1 MEEDKSILN
10 EAQGKCNPEVGGT
23 KVKTPAE
30 MLAGRIKSPHSD
42 QPHVSSCGLSGRSSY
57 SLPAA
62 RGLSFCS

>member
-1 MEEDKSILN
+1 MTSEKRTVWLTEEDKSILN

-42 QPHVSSCGLSGRSSY
+42 QPPRQLLW
-57 SLPAA
+57 SLW
-62 RGLSFCS
+62 